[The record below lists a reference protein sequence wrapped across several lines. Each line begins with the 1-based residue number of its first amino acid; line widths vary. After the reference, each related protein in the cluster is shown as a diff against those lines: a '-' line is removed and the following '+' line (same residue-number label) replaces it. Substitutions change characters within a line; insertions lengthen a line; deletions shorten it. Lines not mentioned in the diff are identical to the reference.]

1 MNGQAE
7 SMFSRLVNEM
17 AKWQG
22 VTERLK
28 SMNTMA

>member
-1 MNGQAE
+1 
-7 SMFSRLVNEM
+7 MFSRLVNEM